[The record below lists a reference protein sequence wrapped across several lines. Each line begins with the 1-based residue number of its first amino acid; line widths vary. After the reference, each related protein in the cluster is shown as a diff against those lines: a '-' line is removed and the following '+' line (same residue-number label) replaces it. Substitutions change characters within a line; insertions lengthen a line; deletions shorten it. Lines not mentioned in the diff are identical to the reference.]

1 MTFDLRGGTAGAGF
15 VASTTAFAGG
25 TVALSIPSKTGFVF
39 AGWYTGDTVNDGIF
53 TTTDKV
59 TGNLALVARWNPV
72 KVTVTFKDY
81 YGDTVDVVT
90 VNYGSSVTPPAVPS
104 NIGKLKFLSWD
115 KNVELAAVTA
125 DITVSAIYVVN
136 GYTVK
141 FETDGGSAVADV
153 MAYVGEIPA
162 KPDAPEKAGFTFAG
176 WFFDRAYTQEY
187 KFDKALNANTTL
199 YAKFNG
205 DYIMITTAA
214 DLVAIA
220 KDPTAKYMLANDIN
234 LKGDVWTPIDTFSGV
249 LDGAGHRIFNFVI
262 TESDK
267 TVGFIR
273 ENSGTIK
280 NLILDDYYFSI
291 SCSGAGA
298 GMIYAGLLVGDNSG
312 TISDC
317 TVTNNGTFKS
327 AMSYNRSS
335 EAYHALT
342 LFTGAVAGRNTGVV
356 ENVSSG
362 ADIVCDFSASINEYS
377 TYANMRVKT
386 YTGGITGGNSGT
398 VSQCEYE
405 GKITADRYAGKY
417 SRANMYMHCYLSG
430 IAGIQESTG
439 KIERCSSNAVI
450 SVNEKSGSSGTREN
464 YIGSTCALNNGGKVT
479 DCVATGSI
487 AHTGNETSYVG
498 GAVAKHTANGTI
510 SNSYTSVEISEA
522 VGGSYVGGIVGICD
536 ANCTI
541 KASCAEGNITI
552 SGNSTNYGY
561 VIGKADSGSTCFKC
575 YYSSSA
581 VITVGGEVKAAG
593 TCTEGI
599 AKTLDEL
606 HSTALLVDTLYWD
619 TDIWNIGFGVPTLK

>member
-136 GYTVK
+136 GYTIK
-141 FETDGGSAVADV
+141 FETDGGSTVADV

-162 KPDAPEKAGFTFAG
+162 KPDDPEKAGFTFSG
-176 WFFDRAYTQEY
+176 WFLDRAYTQEY
-187 KFDKALNANTTL
+187 KFDKALNANTML

-220 KDPTAKYMLANDIN
+220 KDPAAKYMLANDIN

-280 NLILDDYYFSI
+280 NLVFDDFALSTQRAATGE
-291 SCSGAGA
+291 SF
-298 GMIYAGLLVGDNSG
+298 AGLIAAKNSG

-317 TVTNNGTFKS
+317 VVTSNGQFTVSNHYVADDGTMHFS
-327 AMSYNRSS
+327 
-335 EAYHALT
+335 
-342 LFTGAVAGRNTGVV
+342 VGVV
-356 ENVSSG
+356 CGINMPQGVIENVKSSV
-362 ADIVCDFSASINEYS
+362 DIKCDSSVACPS
-377 TYANMRVKT
+377 TYYVANNNL
-386 YTGGITGGNSGT
+386 YLGGISGQNSG
-398 VSQCEYE
+398 SIRHAICS
-405 GKITADRYAGKY
+405 GKIDADLKDNGGGGSRYGDVF
-417 SRANMYMHCYLSG
+417 
-430 IAGIQESTG
+430 IAGIVGKQAKTG
-439 KIERCSSNAVI
+439 KMSECYADVQIDLVAAGATSKWNTKDWLAGI
-450 SVNEKSGSSGTREN
+450 
-464 YIGSTCALNNGGKVT
+464 CAENNGGDVQ
-479 DCVATGSI
+479 DCASSGDISYE
-487 AHTGNETSYVG
+487 HSGTSSG
-498 GAVAKHTANGTI
+498 
-510 SNSYTSVEISEA
+510 
-522 VGGSYVGGIVGICD
+522 YVGGIVGCNISEGKIS
-536 ANCTI
+536 NCYSSMNINESGTNGGTYI
-541 KASCAEGNITI
+541 IGGAVGQNDSNCVIRSSCHEGNIT
-552 SGNSTNYGY
+552 SERASKYGY
-561 VIGKADSGSTCFKC
+561 VIGDSVDGSTCFKC
-575 YYSSSA
+575 YYNSSA

-593 TCTEGI
+593 TCTEGT